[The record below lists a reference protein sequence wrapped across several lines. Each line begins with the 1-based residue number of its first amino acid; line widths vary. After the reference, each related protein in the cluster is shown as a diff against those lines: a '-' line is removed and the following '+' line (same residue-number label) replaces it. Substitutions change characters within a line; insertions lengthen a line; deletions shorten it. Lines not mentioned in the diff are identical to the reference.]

1 MKKYDDGGWNPYLA
15 GALVGLLAIA
25 SVGITG
31 QFLGASTTFVRA
43 AATIEQTV
51 LPERVA
57 NNEYY
62 QSNPPRFD
70 WQGMVLVG
78 ILIGAAIA
86 AWHDRSFKRE
96 AVPPMWADRFGPNI
110 WKRGGV
116 ALVGGIF
123 AMFGAR
129 LADGCPS
136 GHGLSGLM
144 QLSISGFISLI
155 FFFAG
160 GLIVANLL
168 YKGESAS

>member
-15 GALVGLLAIA
+15 GALVGVLAIL

-43 AATIEQTV
+43 AGAIEQ
-51 LPERVA
+51 LAGSDRVET
-57 NNEYY
+57 NPYY
-62 QSNPPRFD
+62 QRVSPRFD
-70 WQGMVLVG
+70 WQAMVLIGV
-78 ILIGAAIA
+78 LLGAAA
-86 AWHDRSFKRE
+86 AAMHDRSFKVERI
-96 AVPPMWADRFGPNI
+96 PPMWKDRFGGNL
-110 WKRGGV
+110 WKRGAV
-116 ALVGGIF
+116 AFLGGIF

-144 QLSISGFISLI
+144 QLSISGFISLA

-160 GLIVANLL
+160 GLLVANLL
-168 YKGESAS
+168 YRKEG